1 MNLMEILPGEDC
13 RCGGG
18 AVVVVVGAGWDW
30 ALAGWSGLR
39 RAVCVGESKVWEWW
53 WWWRLAL
60 ASRGGW
66 GVSGAVVTE
75 PGQQDRIEAAL
86 VRLFPQRPR

>member
-1 MNLMEILPGEDC
+1 M
-13 RCGGG
+13 
-18 AVVVVVGAGWDW
+18 VVVGAGWDW

-53 WWWRLAL
+53 RWRLAL
-60 ASRGGW
+60 ASRWGG
-66 GVSGAVVTE
+66 GVSGGVVTE

-86 VRLFPQRPR
+86 VRLFPRRPR

>member
-1 MNLMEILPGEDC
+1 M
-13 RCGGG
+13 
-18 AVVVVVGAGWDW
+18 VVVGAGWDW

-53 WWWRLAL
+53 RWRL
-60 ASRGGW
+60 SGG
-66 GVSGAVVTE
+66 VVTE

-86 VRLFPQRPR
+86 VRLFPRRPR